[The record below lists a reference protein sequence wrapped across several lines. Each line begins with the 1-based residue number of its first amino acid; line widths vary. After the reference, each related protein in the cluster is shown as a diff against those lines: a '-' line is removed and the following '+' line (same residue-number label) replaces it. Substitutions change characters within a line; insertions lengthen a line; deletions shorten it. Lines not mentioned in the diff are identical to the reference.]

1 MDKQK
6 IILAS
11 ASPRRNDILNRIGFS
26 GFEIIPA
33 DIDETALNKES
44 PSIYAKRMAVEKA
57 AKIYETHKNAVIIS
71 GDTVVA
77 CGRRILP
84 KTENEDE
91 ARMCLKLLSGRRH
104 KIFGGISIIRPDGKQ
119 TSRVIQTTVTFK
131 RLTQDDIDLYIAS
144 KEWHGKAG
152 GYGIQGFAEIF
163 VKQINGSYSNIVGL
177 CAYNTRQMLR
187 GFCGII

>member
-11 ASPRRNDILNRIGFS
+11 ASPRRNDILKRIGVV
-26 GFEIIPA
+26 GFDIIPA
-33 DIDETALNKES
+33 DIDETPLNKEL
-44 PSIYAKRMAVEKA
+44 PAIYAKRMATEKA
-57 AKIYETHKNAVIIS
+57 LKVHETHKGSVIIS

-84 KTENEDE
+84 KTEHEDE
-91 ARMCLKLLSGRRH
+91 ARTCLNLLSGRRH
-104 KIFGGISIIRPDGKQ
+104 KIFGGIGIIRPDGKQ

-131 RLTQDDIDLYIAS
+131 RLTQEDIDTYINS
-144 KEWHGKAG
+144 KEWQGKAG
-152 GYGIQGFAEIF
+152 GYGIQGFAEVF

-177 CAYNTRQMLR
+177 CAYNTRQMLH
-187 GFCGII
+187 GFCGIK